1 MVEKKH
7 GLGRGLSDLGLSEIL
22 GDTMG
27 KTHSNNAQ
35 ILSVDINMV
44 TPSPFQSR
52 KQFNEEKLHDLAE
65 TIKSQGIIQPLLV
78 RQITNNRYELIAGE
92 RRLRAGKLAGLKEV
106 PCLVQTI
113 DDATA
118 AMINVLEN
126 LHREDLNVVEEAEG
140 IRQLIE
146 QHSLKH
152 SEIATTLGQSR
163 SSITNKL
170 RLLSL
175 SPYSLK
181 ALRANQIEM
190 GHAKCL
196 LSVDEQKQKKF
207 VDLIIKRNLSV
218 RKLESLLKSPTVLPK
233 QTQPLSNPFIQ
244 KIESQLSKLFEAKTT
259 IKNKESGKG
268 KIVIDFKSSDHL
280 DKIISLM
287 TKIYVEQ

>member
-22 GDTMG
+22 GETMG
-27 KTHSNNAQ
+27 TAPTNATQ
-35 ILSVDINMV
+35 VIQVDVNTIN
-44 TPSPFQSR
+44 PSPFQSR
-52 KQFNEEKLHDLAE
+52 KHFNEEKLRDLAE
-65 TIKSQGIIQPLLV
+65 TIQQQGIIQPLLV

-92 RRLRAGKLAGLKEV
+92 RRLRAGKLAGLSEV

-152 SEIATTLGQSR
+152 SEIASTLGQSR

-196 LSVDEQKQKKF
+196 LSVDEQKQKTF
-207 VDLIIKRNLSV
+207 VDLIIKNGLSV
-218 RKLESLLKSPTVLPK
+218 RKLEALLKAPEIKPTK
-233 QTQPLSNPFIQ
+233 AENTSNPFIQ
-244 KIESQLSKLFEAKTT
+244 KVESQLSKLFEAKTT
-259 IKNKESGKG
+259 IQNKHNGRG
-268 KIVIDFKSSDHL
+268 KIVIDFKSSDNL

>member
-1 MVEKKH
+1 MVDKKH

-22 GDTMG
+22 GEAMG
-27 KTHSNNAQ
+27 TTTTNTAQ
-35 ILSVDINMV
+35 VIQINV
-44 TPSPFQSR
+44 NTITPSPFQSR
-52 KQFNEEKLHDLAE
+52 KQFNEEKLVDLAE
-65 TIKSQGIIQPLLV
+65 TIKQQGIIQPLLV
-78 RQITNNRYELIAGE
+78 RQITNNHYELIAGE
-92 RRLRAGKLAGLKEV
+92 RRLRAGKLAGLSEV

-140 IRQLIE
+140 LRQLIE

-152 SEIATTLGQSR
+152 AEIASTLGQSR

-181 ALRANQIEM
+181 ALRTNQIEM

-196 LSVDEQKQKKF
+196 LSVDEQQQKKF
-207 VDLIIKRNLSV
+207 VDLIIKNGLSV
-218 RKLESLLKSPTVLPK
+218 RKLEALLKAPEA
-233 QTQPLSNPFIQ
+233 QPQKAETLSNPFIQ
-244 KIESQLSKLFEAKTT
+244 KVETQLSKLFEAKTT
-259 IKNKESGKG
+259 IKNKQDGRG
-268 KIVIDFKSSDHL
+268 KIVIDFKSSDNL

>member
-22 GDTMG
+22 GDTMATTPVNSSQVLQINV
-27 KTHSNNAQ
+27 KTIS
-35 ILSVDINMV
+35 
-44 TPSPFQSR
+44 PSPFQSR
-52 KQFNEEKLHDLAE
+52 KQFNEDKLHDLAD
-65 TIKSQGIIQPLLV
+65 TIRQQGIIQPLLV
-78 RQITNNRYELIAGE
+78 REKAKDSYELIAGE
-92 RRLRAGKLAGLKEV
+92 RRLRAAKIAGLSEV
-106 PCLVQTI
+106 PCIVQKI

-126 LHREDLNVVEEAEG
+126 LHREDLNVIEEAEG

-152 SEIATTLGQSR
+152 SEIASTLGQSR

-170 RLLSL
+170 RILSL
-175 SPYSLK
+175 SPYCLN
-181 ALRANQIEM
+181 ALRANKIEM

-196 LSVDEQKQKKF
+196 LSINEAHQKKF
-207 VDLIIKRNLSV
+207 VDLIIKNNLTV
-218 RKLESLLKSPTVLPK
+218 RKLEALLKAPE
-233 QTQPLSNPFIQ
+233 TQPKMKHLAAPSPFIQ

-259 IKNKESGKG
+259 IKNKDGKG
-268 KIVIDFKSSDHL
+268 KIVIDFKSSDNL

>member
-22 GDTMG
+22 GETMG
-27 KTHSNNAQ
+27 TTSTSSNQVLQ
-35 ILSVDINMV
+35 IDVKSISA
-44 TPSPFQSR
+44 SPFQSR
-52 KQFNEEKLHDLAE
+52 KQFNEEKLNDLAE
-65 TIKSQGIIQPLLV
+65 TIRQQGIIQPLLV
-78 RQITNNRYELIAGE
+78 RERSKNNYELIAGE
-92 RRLRAGKLAGLKEV
+92 RRLRAGKIAGLSEV
-106 PCLVQTI
+106 PCIVQKI

-152 SEIATTLGQSR
+152 AEIASTLGQSR
-163 SSITNKL
+163 STITNKL
-170 RLLSL
+170 RILSL
-175 SPYSLK
+175 SPYSLNALK
-181 ALRANQIEM
+181 ANKIEM

-196 LSVDEQKQKKF
+196 LSVDEQQQRKF
-207 VDLIIKRNLSV
+207 VDLIIKNGLSV
-218 RKLESLLKSPTVLPK
+218 RKLEALLKEPE
-233 QTQPLSNPFIQ
+233 TQPKNHPQLSNPFIQ
-244 KIESQLSKLFEAKTT
+244 KVESQLSKLFDAKTT
-259 IKNKESGKG
+259 IKNKENGKG
-268 KIVIDFKSSDHL
+268 KIVIDFKSSDSL